1 MNIKLP
7 VVVTPEH
14 VSSFLNNYSPV
25 VGLGILFT
33 GVKIMQ
39 KVAPD
44 VLYAIMASMT
54 NTLKD
59 NNEVIGPNEINT
71 IIKQP
76 HDEKIIKPNIQRA
89 RIVRNTQLSEERLW
103 LKIIP
108 LPSVLIIPGKRGSG
122 KSGLGYRLLEIFRYI
137 LNPYVLGF
145 PAQAQKLLPDW
156 IGIAHNLNE
165 IPPFSIVLI
174 DEAYLR
180 CHSRDS
186 LSTQS
191 KEMSKLVNLS
201 RQRNLTLVFVT
212 PETRQIDKNIISQ
225 ANVIIFKEPAMLQIK
240 FDRKELN
247 NIAEQAKFAFND
259 LSGDKRK
266 WSYVYSEDTDFMG
279 LVENSLPTFWNT
291 ELSHAFAISDP
302 IMDERLPKK
311 PGKAEKISRAKILD
325 SIGIPVSQIMTE
337 IGVRSR
343 TTVYKYIA
351 MPENNVQ

>member
-1 MNIKLP
+1 MNIKFPLL
-7 VVVTPEH
+7 VTPEH
-14 VSSFLNNYSPV
+14 VSSILNNYSPA

-33 GVKIMQ
+33 GVKIMK

-44 VLYAIMASMT
+44 VLDAFIASMA

-59 NNEVIGPNEINT
+59 NNEVISPNEKNAIL
-71 IIKQP
+71 KQP
-76 HDEKIIKPNIQRA
+76 HEEKVIKPNIQRA
-89 RIVRNTQLSEERLW
+89 RIVRNAQLSEEQLW
-103 LKIIP
+103 QSIIT
-108 LPSVLIIPGKRGSG
+108 LPGVLIITGGRGNG

-137 LNPYVLGF
+137 LNPYVLGI
-145 PAQAQKLLPDW
+145 PTQAQNLLPDW
-156 IGIAHNLNE
+156 IGIACNLDE

-186 LSTQS
+186 LSAQS
-191 KEMSKLVNLS
+191 KEMSRLVNLS

-212 PETRQIDKNIISQ
+212 PETRQLDKNIISP

-247 NIAEQAKFAFND
+247 NIAEQAKLAFND

-291 ELSHAFAISDP
+291 ELSHAFAISNP
-302 IMDERLPKK
+302 IMNERLPKK
-311 PGKAEKISRAKILD
+311 PSKEKMISKAKEYHQNGFSYRDIGRKLD
-325 SIGIPVSQIMTE
+325 INEATAFNYVNDYPY
-337 IGVRSR
+337 R
-343 TTVYKYIA
+343 K
-351 MPENNVQ
+351 

>member
-1 MNIKLP
+1 MKNKLP
-7 VVVTPEH
+7 LVITQEQ
-14 VSSFLNNYSPV
+14 VSLFVDKYSPV
-25 VGLGILFT
+25 VNLGIQLI
-33 GVKIMQ
+33 GMKIMH

-44 VLYAIMASMT
+44 VLYAYLASKT
-54 NTLKD
+54 KTLDD
-59 NNEVIGPNEINT
+59 NSEEISPSVINT

-76 HDEKIIKPNIQRA
+76 HEEKIIKPNIQQA
-89 RIVRNTQLSEERLW
+89 PVIRNTRLSEEQSW
-103 LKIIP
+103 QKIITP
-108 LPSVLIIPGKRGSG
+108 PCTIIIPGKKGGG
-122 KSGLGYRLLEIFRYI
+122 KSGLGYRLLEIFKYV

-156 IGIAHNLNE
+156 IGIATILDE
-165 IPPFSIVLI
+165 IPPYSIVLM

-186 LSTQS
+186 LSTQN
-191 KEMSKLVNLS
+191 KEISKLVNLS
-201 RQRNLTLVFVT
+201 RQKNLTIIFIT
-212 PETRQIDKNIISQ
+212 PETKQLDKNIISQ
-225 ANVIIFKEPAMLQIK
+225 VDVIIFKEPSMLQTK
-240 FDRKELN
+240 FDLKEFKK
-247 NIAEQAKFAFND
+247 IAEQAKLAFND

-279 LVENSLPTFWNT
+279 LVENSLATFWST

-302 IMDERLPKK
+302 IMEGRLPEK
-311 PGKAEKISRAKILD
+311 PSKEEKIARAKMLY
-325 SIGIPVSQIMTE
+325 SIDTPVSQIRKD

>member
-1 MNIKLP
+1 MKIKLP
-7 VVVTPEH
+7 LVITPEH
-14 VSSFLNNYSPV
+14 VSSFLDNYSPLV
-25 VGLGILFT
+25 DIGILFI
-33 GVKIMQ
+33 GAKITQ
-39 KVAPD
+39 KVAPEVFD
-44 VLYAIMASMT
+44 AILANVA

-59 NNEVIGPNEINT
+59 TDQVIGPNENNA

-76 HDEKIIKPNIQRA
+76 PGEKTIKPNIQQA
-89 RIVRNTQLSEERLW
+89 RIVRNTQLSEEQLW

-108 LPSVLIIPGKRGSG
+108 VPSVLIILGKRGGG
-122 KSGLGYRLLEIFRYI
+122 KSGLGYRQLEIFRYI
-137 LNPYVLGF
+137 LNPYVVGI
-145 PAQAQKLLPDW
+145 PTQAQKLLPDW

-180 CHSRDS
+180 YHSRDS

-191 KEMSKLVNLS
+191 KEMSRFVNLS

-212 PETRQIDKNIISQ
+212 PETRQLDKNIISQ

-247 NIAEQAKFAFND
+247 KITEQAKMAFNN

-279 LVENSLPTFWNT
+279 LVENSLPTFWST

-311 PGKAEKISRAKILD
+311 PSKAEKIRRAKILN
-325 SIGIPVSQIMTE
+325 STGTPVPQIMTE

-343 TTVYKYIA
+343 TTVYKYLA